1 MNKKQLKSIV
11 KYIRPIFKTY
21 NKIGSAGL
29 SIIKPFI
36 KEDDKLILFISYGG
50 QKYDDSPKAIYEK
63 MLLDSR
69 FNNYKKVWALDNPE
83 RYPYL
88 TSTVKTDTLAYFKTA
103 LSARVWI
110 TNSTVERGLNFTG
123 KNNLYFDT
131 WHGTPIKLM
140 GSDIA
145 DGNKSFN
152 VSSSKSTESPI
163 DVMMAQ
169 SRYEMEIF
177 SRTFHIP
184 TEKFLLVGLPRNDE
198 LSNYTEDKRN
208 EYRKK
213 IGIPPNKKAVLYM
226 PTFREFAKGRDQE
239 IIAIP
244 PLDLK
249 KWEHRLGDEYVFLF
263 RAHYEVAKVMNLEEN
278 FFVKDMTSYPTLNEL
293 LIASDLLISDY
304 SSTYFDYSIM
314 DKPMLH
320 FSYDYDEYSKQRGMY
335 FDIREELDG
344 ADNENDLIDF
354 IISMNYSEEVKK
366 TIDFRNKYLNYYG
379 HATEGALDCIY
390 AHIDQ
395 QRRQN

>member
-169 SRYEMEIF
+169 SRY
-177 SRTFHIP
+177 
-184 TEKFLLVGLPRNDE
+184 
-198 LSNYTEDKRN
+198 
-208 EYRKK
+208 
-213 IGIPPNKKAVLYM
+213 
-226 PTFREFAKGRDQE
+226 
-239 IIAIP
+239 
-244 PLDLK
+244 
-249 KWEHRLGDEYVFLF
+249 
-263 RAHYEVAKVMNLEEN
+263 
-278 FFVKDMTSYPTLNEL
+278 
-293 LIASDLLISDY
+293 
-304 SSTYFDYSIM
+304 
-314 DKPMLH
+314 
-320 FSYDYDEYSKQRGMY
+320 
-335 FDIREELDG
+335 
-344 ADNENDLIDF
+344 
-354 IISMNYSEEVKK
+354 
-366 TIDFRNKYLNYYG
+366 
-379 HATEGALDCIY
+379 
-390 AHIDQ
+390 
-395 QRRQN
+395 